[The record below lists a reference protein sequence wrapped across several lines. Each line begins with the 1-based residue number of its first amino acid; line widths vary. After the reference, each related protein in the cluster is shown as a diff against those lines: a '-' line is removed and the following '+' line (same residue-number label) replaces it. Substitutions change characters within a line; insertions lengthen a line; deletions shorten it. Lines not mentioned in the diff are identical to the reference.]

1 MKHNLRDLSNFV
13 LKEKLAGKSFVEI
26 SEITKILNPDFIEL
40 VYTWK
45 KSLEPIF
52 WKQQHFDLELLRND
66 ALHAAYWAD
75 AIAGDSKAAQVI
87 LKVNNSRM
95 KLVERIENFP
105 VDKLEEALKL
115 KIENQSDL
123 LEVETILKDQLKEIN
138 KILEGFDFS
147 YH

>member
-13 LKEKLAGKSFVEI
+13 LKERLAGKSFVEI
-26 SEITKILNPDFIEL
+26 SEISKILNPDFIEL

-87 LKVNNSRM
+87 LKVNNSKM
-95 KLVERIENFP
+95 KLVEKLENFP
-105 VDKLEEALKL
+105 VDKIEEILKI

-123 LEVETILKDQLKEIN
+123 LEIETMLKDQLKEIN

>member
-13 LKEKLAGKSFVEI
+13 LKEKMAGKSFVEI
-26 SEITKILNPDFIEL
+26 SEICKILNPDFIEL
-40 VYTWK
+40 VYMWK
-45 KSLEPIF
+45 KSHEPIF
-52 WKQQHFDLELLRND
+52 WKQQYFDLELLRND

-95 KLVERIENFP
+95 KLVERLENFP

-115 KIENQSDL
+115 KIENQLDL